1 MSEKLRTGLFRWTL
15 RASSASEP
23 RQARVGS
30 LGVLVQLGEPL
41 ASWFP
46 YGAAKSTLA
55 RKSTML
61 PSPGC
66 PQPGEGF

>member
-1 MSEKLRTGLFRWTL
+1 MSEKLRTGLFLWTL

-30 LGVLVQLGEPL
+30 LGVFQLGEPL
-41 ASWFP
+41 ASCFP

-55 RKSTML
+55 RKSTMF
-61 PSPGC
+61 PTPGC
-66 PQPGEGF
+66 PQPAEGF